1 MKTLPQL
8 SKPAGGFYPWSSVA
22 PRGRREPSGA
32 SLDATWWK
40 MEKIKAGGIIQNT
53 NLAKIG
59 VMSVPDR
66 PGIASAVLSALGGRG
81 INVQF
86 LVQAIDLNNKTHMIL
101 CMAQDDLEE
110 ALSAIEGVKS
120 KVRAEEVICQS
131 NVAIVSVFGP
141 HFRDYPGIAEVAFS
155 ALASVGINILA
166 ISTSI
171 STISCV
177 IDSDHVAEAVE
188 ALSEAFDVPSSAI
201 FTASRGLSLR
211 SRICEGGG

>member
-1 MKTLPQL
+1 
-8 SKPAGGFYPWSSVA
+8 V
-22 PRGRREPSGA
+22 
-32 SLDATWWK
+32 
-40 MEKIKAGGIIQNT
+40 EKIKAGGIIQNT

-66 PGIASAVLSALGGRG
+66 PGIASAVLGALGERG

-86 LVQAIDLNNKTHMIL
+86 IVQCIDLNNKTHMIL
-101 CMAQDDLEE
+101 CVAEDDLEV
-110 ALSAIEGVKS
+110 ALSAIEEVKS
-120 KVRAEEVICQS
+120 RVRADKIVCQP

-141 HFRDYPGIAEVAFS
+141 HFRDHPGIAGVAFS

-177 IDSDHVAEAVE
+177 IDGDCVAEAME
-188 ALSEAFDVPSSAI
+188 ALREAFDVPSSAV

-211 SRICEGGG
+211 SRAREGGS